1 MQLWCSGQANPR
13 RVDAYDREMAVLH
26 LKQYRTDSKTLV
38 IIAVLAFVA
47 GLGALAD
54 TIVAAQNHRMPLDI
68 GLLGL
73 IAGPGL
79 LIGGRWPYWIALV
92 IATVQIILTVSAL
105 MATSL
110 IVGMTQ
116 YYGFGLQDLEIGLL
130 HAISSTAQLS
140 LLLWTLL
147 VSWWMFRVLRE
158 PHIRKR
164 FGV

>member
-1 MQLWCSGQANPR
+1 M
-13 RVDAYDREMAVLH
+13 DAYDREMTVLH
-26 LKQYRTDSKTLV
+26 LKQYRTYSRTLV
-38 IIAVLAFVA
+38 IVAVLVFVA
-47 GLGALAD
+47 GLAALAD
-54 TIVAAQNHRMPLDI
+54 TIIAAQNHRTAYDI

-79 LIGGRWPYWIALV
+79 LIGGRIPYWIALV
-92 IATVQIILTVSAL
+92 LASVQIILTVGAL
-105 MATSL
+105 MVAFVTAA
-110 IVGMTQ
+110 ITQ
-116 YYGFGLQDLEIGLL
+116 FYGFGLLDQERELFR
-130 HAISSTAQLS
+130 AISSTAQLS